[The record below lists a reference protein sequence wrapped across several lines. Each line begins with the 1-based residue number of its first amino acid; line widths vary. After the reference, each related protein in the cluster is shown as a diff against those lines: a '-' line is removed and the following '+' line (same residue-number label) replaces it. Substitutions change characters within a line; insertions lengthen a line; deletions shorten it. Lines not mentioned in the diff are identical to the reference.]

1 MKALNVY
8 EENALYDKSGVVWEW
23 ITPKTLDGIDW
34 ETVTTIQTPRLNR
47 IQKPYLARY
56 LTALR
61 AAWKARNADLVVT
74 HGEPMAIWTGIFMRL
89 LGSRARHLAWAFTMP
104 EYDSYGSLRK
114 WLLRFGMKP
123 VDRLVMFSEIET
135 RSYPPLLGVD
145 PDRFHM
151 IPWSA
156 DGVDVDRSAP
166 PIVEGEYI
174 AAIGGE
180 GRDYKTLFE
189 AMAMLPERRLVVVA
203 SPKSIAG
210 LTPPENVTVYSN
222 IPLSDAMNI
231 AANASFLVLPLL
243 SETIPCGHGSIVSQF
258 YLEKATIVTRS
269 QAMNGYAYADEN
281 VLEYPAQN
289 ATALKEQIERL
300 YNDAALRER
309 LATAGLKFA
318 REKCSEPYTIEYFN
332 NYVLESG
339 FLDDNGGQTG
349 NRTVSSAG

>member
-34 ETVTTIQTPRLNR
+34 ETITTIQTPRLNR

-61 AAWKARNADLVVT
+61 AAWKARNTDLVVT

-89 LGSRARHLAWAFTMP
+89 LGSRAKHLAWAFTMP
-104 EYDSYGSLRK
+104 EYDSYGALRK
-114 WLLRFGMKP
+114 WLLRFGMKH

-135 RSYPPLLGVD
+135 RTYPPLLGVD
-145 PDRFHM
+145 PARFRM
-151 IPWSA
+151 IQWSVN
-156 DGVDVDRSAP
+156 GVDVDREAAP
-166 PIVEGEYI
+166 IIDGEYI

-189 AMAMLPERRLVVVA
+189 AMAMIPERRLAVVA
-203 SPKSIAG
+203 SPKSVAG
-210 LTPPENVTVYSN
+210 LTPPDNVTVYSN
-222 IPLSDAMNI
+222 IPFADAMNI

-243 SETIPCGHGSIVSQF
+243 SETIPCGHGSLVSQF
-258 YLEKATIVTRS
+258 YLNKATIVTRS
-269 QAMNGYAYADEN
+269 QAMKGYAYDEEN

-300 YNDAALRER
+300 YNDEALRDR
-309 LATAGLKFA
+309 IAAAGLKFA
-318 REKCSEPYTIEYFN
+318 EEKCSEPYTIEYFN

-339 FLDDNGGQTG
+339 LLDNNGGQTD
-349 NRTVSSAG
+349 NRTVSSTG

>member
-8 EENALYDKSGVVWEW
+8 EENALYDKSGVVWNW
-23 ITPKTLDGIDW
+23 ITPKTLDGIEW

-61 AAWKARNADLVVT
+61 TAWKARSADLVVT

-89 LGSRARHLAWAFTMP
+89 LGSRAKHLAWAFTMP
-104 EYDSYGSLRK
+104 EYDSYGPLRK
-114 WLLRFGMKP
+114 WLLRFGMKH

-135 RSYPPLLGVD
+135 QTYPPLLGVD
-145 PDRFHM
+145 PARFHM
-151 IPWSA
+151 IQWSVN
-156 DGVDVDRSAP
+156 GVDVDREAAP
-166 PIVEGEYI
+166 IIDGEYI

-189 AMAMLPERRLVVVA
+189 AMAMIPERRLAVVA
-203 SPKSIAG
+203 SPKSVAG
-210 LTPPENVTVYSN
+210 LTPPDNVTIYSN
-222 IPLSDAMNI
+222 IPFADAMNI

-243 SETIPCGHGSIVSQF
+243 SETIPCGHGSLVSQF
-258 YLEKATIVTRS
+258 YLNKATIITRS
-269 QAMNGYAYADEN
+269 QAMKGYAYADEN
-281 VLEYPAQN
+281 VLEYPAQD

-300 YNDAALRER
+300 YNDKALRDR
-309 LATAGLKFA
+309 IAATGLKFA
-318 REKCSEPYTIEYFN
+318 QEKCSEPYTIEYFN

-339 FLDDNGGQTG
+339 LLGDNSGQTC
-349 NRTVSSAG
+349 NRTVSWAG